1 MLKYKRKV
9 VRCRFMNPLSINL
22 PFSPGDAIYHV
33 FIDET
38 NHPNYMRLI
47 ISQIQI
53 IRNEMKN
60 SEIQIIRNGMK
71 NGEIQIAVCFVNY
84 PFINYTKEMK
94 EYFVATAEEAE
105 KRCAEIEEL
114 L

>member
-1 MLKYKRKV
+1 
-9 VRCRFMNPLSINL
+9 MNPLSINL
-22 PFSPGDAIYHV
+22 PFSPGDAVYYV

-38 NHPNYMRLI
+38 DQPNYVRLI

-53 IRNEMKN
+53 IRND
-60 SEIQIIRNGMK
+60 GM
-71 NGEIQIAVCFVNY
+71 QIAVCFVNY
-84 PFINYTKEMK
+84 PFINYKKEMK

-105 KRCAEIEEL
+105 KKCEELEEL

>member
-9 VRCRFMNPLSINL
+9 IQCRFMNPLSINL
-22 PFSPGDAIYHV
+22 PFSPGDAVYYV

-38 NHPNYMRLI
+38 DQPNYVRLI

-53 IRNEMKN
+53 IRND
-60 SEIQIIRNGMK
+60 G
-71 NGEIQIAVCFVNY
+71 IQIAVCFVNH
-84 PFINYTKEMK
+84 PFINYTKEIK
-94 EYFVATAEEAE
+94 GCFVATAEEAE
-105 KRCAEIEEL
+105 KRCAEIEKL

>member
-22 PFSPGDAIYHV
+22 PFSPGDAVYYV

-38 NHPNYMRLI
+38 DQPNYVRLI

-53 IRNEMKN
+53 IRNE
-60 SEIQIIRNGMK
+60 IK
-71 NGEIQIAVCFVNY
+71 NGEIQIAVCFINH

-105 KRCAEIEEL
+105 RKCEELEEL

>member
-1 MLKYKRKV
+1 
-9 VRCRFMNPLSINL
+9 MNPLSINL
-22 PFSPGDAIYHV
+22 PFSPGDAVYHV

-53 IRNEMKN
+53 IRND
-60 SEIQIIRNGMK
+60 G
-71 NGEIQIAVCFVNY
+71 IQIAVCFVNY

-105 KRCAEIEEL
+105 RKCEELEEL